1 MAYNHR
7 RAEILWNRKKR
18 REEKL
23 LKKYGFSQEKIQEL
37 YNYDRK
43 LFNLERRYQEK
54 EQVTKEEFFN
64 SYPVYDSYH
73 IESHIDLLQHIENKQ
88 LYILLKQSNEI
99 LLQILYLRFLGYTIN
114 EIAEDMNLTPNA
126 VRKRINKFKKKLKI

>member
-73 IESHIDLLQHIENKQ
+73 IESHIDLLQYIENKQ
-88 LYILLKQSNEI
+88 LYLLLKQSNEV
-99 LLQILYLRFLGYTIN
+99 LLKILYLRYLGYTIN

-126 VRKRINKFKKKLKI
+126 VRKRINKFKKKLRI

>member
-54 EQVTKEEFFN
+54 ELVTKEEFFN

-73 IESHIDLLQHIENKQ
+73 IESHIDLLQYIENKQ
-88 LYILLKQSNEI
+88 LYLLLKQSNEV
-99 LLQILYLRFLGYTIN
+99 LLKILYLRYLGYTIN

-126 VRKRINKFKKKLKI
+126 VRKRINKFKKKLRI